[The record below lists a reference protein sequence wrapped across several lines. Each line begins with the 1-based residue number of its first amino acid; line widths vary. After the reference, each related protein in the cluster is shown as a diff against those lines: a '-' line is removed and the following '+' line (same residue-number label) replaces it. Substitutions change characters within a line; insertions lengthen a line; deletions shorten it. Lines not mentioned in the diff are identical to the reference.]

1 MSRCRTTCSVDELAA
16 RAAQSAQRLAL
27 SMLKEYCRVL
37 FAHADVARKQ
47 RAGAN
52 LTVIIADDVRTG
64 GRVTGLHP
72 PLRPPPGYE
81 LGADGAP
88 IAVTYTPTVPRPHP
102 HFDCPADIGSFAPS

>member
-1 MSRCRTTCSVDELAA
+1 MALAEKLPPARLPA
-16 RAAQSAQRLAL
+16 RATPGAQQLVL
-27 SMLKEYCRVL
+27 SLLQDYCHVL
-37 FAHADVARKQ
+37 YAHADVARKQ
-47 RAGAN
+47 RVGAN

-88 IAVTYTPTVPRPHP
+88 TAVTYTPTVPRPHP

>member
-47 RAGAN
+47 RVGAD
-52 LTVIIADDVRTG
+52 LTVIVADYACAG
-64 GRVTGLHP
+64 GRVTVLHR
-72 PLRPPPGYE
+72 L
-81 LGADGAP
+81 
-88 IAVTYTPTVPRPHP
+88 
-102 HFDCPADIGSFAPS
+102 